1 MSFANA
7 PRARIAAVLVGAL
20 ALTGLAA
27 PIGGASSASAAPAEE
42 RAKRCARATAPF
54 DVGTTTVRVKSR
66 GRTLSTTVAY
76 PATSSGQGAT
86 PVCRKSRLVIA
97 GHGSQGD
104 GASAAR
110 LHNYLVQRGYV
121 VAAPTF
127 ASSSGYD
134 FTGFATDVSRTITKV
149 RKVSNNRKSVLHDRL
164 KGKVGYIG
172 TSMGAIVGLELVDK
186 GSRDPRINAVVAKAG
201 AHFGRSFRTKGGPPL
216 LMIHGDRDSTVDV
229 LGRPGGVRQG
239 EAAEGIHHPPRR
251 RPRPQHRRRPDH
263 DRRLARVLRPLH
275 PRQEGRADEG
285 PARGEQLRHR
295 QLHAPLVT

>member
-1 MSFANA
+1 M
-7 PRARIAAVLVGAL
+7 
-20 ALTGLAA
+20 
-27 PIGGASSASAAPAEE
+27 GGASSASAAPAEE
-42 RAKRCARATAPF
+42 RAKRCARASAPF

-76 PATSSGQGAT
+76 PATSNGEGAT

-110 LHNYLVQRGYV
+110 LHSYLVQRGYV

-127 ASSSGYD
+127 PNSSGYD
-134 FTGFATDVSRTITKV
+134 FSGFATDVSRTITKV
-149 RKVSNNRKSVLHDRL
+149 RKVSKNRKSVLHNGL

-201 AHFGRSFRTKGGPPL
+201 AHFGRSFRTRGGPPL
-216 LMIHGDRDSTVDV
+216 LMIHGDRDTTVTYAD
-229 LGRPGGVRQG
+229 
-239 EAAEGIHHPPRR
+239 
-251 RPRPQHRRRPDH
+251 
-263 DRRLARVLRPLH
+263 
-275 PRQEGRADEG
+275 GRAAYG
-285 PARGEQLRHR
+285 KAKRPKGFITLRGVDHGLNTGGDPIMTDASLGFFGRYVRGKRAGLTKVQRAVNNSDIASYTH
-295 QLHAPLVT
+295 HW